1 MNDFKPFED
10 KLAGLIA
17 ALSPAGRR
25 RMTVDIAKKLRQRQQ
40 QRIKSQKAP
49 DGSPFTPSKRQPVR
63 AKKGRIK
70 REMFAKL
77 RTSRYMKATGNN
89 SAAVVE
95 FTGKVQCIS
104 SGSRINHPPKAQP
117 SSTHSA
123 RFWAL
128 PKMTGSLW
136 EASSLTTSPINSIP
150 ASANHYRLLP
160 DISDGIVLLIS
171 RKSSKCGN

>member
-25 RMTVDIAKKLRQRQQ
+25 RMTADIAKKLRQRQQ

-49 DGSPFTPSKRQPVR
+49 DGSPFAPRKRQPVR

-77 RTSRYMKATGNN
+77 RTNRYMKATGND

-95 FTGKVQCIS
+95 FTGKVQRIARVHQL
-104 SGSRINHPPKAQP
+104 GLMDKASRQSKSVLYP
-117 SSTHSA
+117 A
-123 RFWAL
+123 RILLAL
-128 PKMTGSLW
+128 NES
-136 EASSLTTSPINSIP
+136 
-150 ASANHYRLLP
+150 
-160 DISDGIVLLIS
+160 DISFVEEEIS
-171 RKSSKCGN
+171 KHLFE

>member
-49 DGSPFTPSKRQPVR
+49 DGSPFTPRKRQPVR

-77 RTSRYMKATGNN
+77 RTNRYMKATGND

-95 FTGKVQCIS
+95 FTGKVQRIARVHQLGLMDKASRQSKSVLYPARILLALNESDIS
-104 SGSRINHPPKAQP
+104 SVEEVIFKH
-117 SSTHSA
+117 
-123 RFWAL
+123 
-128 PKMTGSLW
+128 
-136 EASSLTTSPINSIP
+136 
-150 ASANHYRLLP
+150 
-160 DISDGIVLLIS
+160 LIE
-171 RKSSKCGN
+171 